1 MYKRMV
7 RPTLF
12 TLFKKDPEKAHEW
25 VNSLFRFSG
34 NLPWFTEA
42 VAHLMTVQDPADLL
56 GIHFPN
62 RVGLA
67 AGFAKDA
74 KTLWGL
80 RMLGFGFIEMGTITA
95 RAQPG
100 NPRPRIWR
108 LPQDRALINA
118 VGFHNN
124 GADRA
129 AYTVKCSGKPPIPI
143 GISIGKSAAIPA
155 ENTEVVIRD
164 LLRSIYTLG
173 PYGDYFVLNV
183 SSPNTPGLRGLQS
196 AEQLSPIVRSC
207 KTALGKKP
215 LLIKIAPDLTNE
227 ALDDVLQ
234 TCTDQG
240 VGLVAT
246 NTMPT
251 PARQHERKTS
261 PRKLITDRAICTKA
275 RAQSR
280 HCWSWRH
287 CIH

>member
-1 MYKRMV
+1 
-7 RPTLF
+7 
-12 TLFKKDPEKAHEW
+12 
-25 VNSLFRFSG
+25 
-34 NLPWFTEA
+34 
-42 VAHLMTVQDPADLL
+42 MTVQDPADLL

-155 ENTEVVIRD
+155 ENTEEVIRD

-251 PARQHERKTS
+251 PQGGMSGRPLQGSSLQTVQYARRHA
-261 PRKLITDRAICTKA
+261 PNLAIVGVGGIASIDDA
-275 RAQSR
+275 RRMIEIAGADLVELFTGIMYEGPFLPHRIARNLKGTQ
-280 HCWSWRH
+280 
-287 CIH
+287 